1 MAVVAARVADC
12 PRSRAVGLTEIVADD
27 RAGFTV
33 TVAGA
38 DATMTGV
45 LELSVTWSSNDHV
58 PTVVKVPVEMDA
70 DDVHAEEPPRLVNA
84 VAPGAFSSHWQE

>member
-1 MAVVAARVADC
+1 MAVVVVRVADC
-12 PRSRAVGLTEIVADD
+12 PRSRAVGLTEIVGDE

-58 PTVVKVPVEMDA
+58 PTVVRVPVEIDA
-70 DDVHAEEPPRLVNA
+70 DDVQPEEPPRLLNA
-84 VAPGAFSSHWQE
+84 VAPGAF